1 MFKNS
6 SLPATSANGM
16 VPTKAFLRPIIIRM
30 HVPVIDF
37 ARYDEDQPETL
48 ETLGGEVDAALSK
61 IGFMSVM
68 NLGIDSKLLN
78 DVFAASRGFFGSDL
92 AQKMES
98 AYLSASEN
106 FGYQGMCEEHLDPS
120 KPADLKETFTM
131 RNVVNHAP
139 DDSRWPSPEFRD
151 LMRTFFQACLDSAYR
166 MQRVLSQALGLEP
179 EFFVKYHN
187 GENCTLRLLYYPA
200 TGVNEIQDSQLGAG
214 AHTDYGLLTLLFQ
227 DDVGG
232 LEVLDMN
239 NQWQPVDYIESGIVI
254 NSGDM
259 LERWTNGRYRSTLHR
274 VKPKIGHRERF
285 SIAMFVDPDS
295 ATPVT
300 VLDSCISDDQP
311 AQYGPIT
318 AGEHLQE
325 RIRASHVDKFEP

>member
-1 MFKNS
+1 M
-6 SLPATSANGM
+6 PAASANGM
-16 VPTKAFLRPIIIRM
+16 VPSNAILRPLIIRM

-37 ARYDEDQPETL
+37 SQYDPDQSA
-48 ETLGGEVDAALSK
+48 TLGTLGDEVDTALSQ
-61 IGFMSVM
+61 IGFMSVT
-68 NLGIDSKLLN
+68 NLGIDPQLLN
-78 DVFAASRGFFGSDL
+78 DVFAASRVFFGSDL
-92 AQKMES
+92 SQKMQC
-98 AYLSASEN
+98 AYVSASEN
-106 FGYQGMCEEHLDPS
+106 FGYQGMCEEHLDPT

-131 RNVVNHAP
+131 RNVVNHSL
-139 DDSRWPSPEFRD
+139 DDSRWPSLEFRD
-151 LMRTFFQACLDSAYR
+151 LMHTFFQACLDGAYR
-166 MQRVLSQALGLEP
+166 MQRVLSQALDLEP

-200 TGVNEIQDSQLGAG
+200 TGVDEIQDSQLGAG

-239 NQWQPVDYIESGIVI
+239 DRWQPVDYIESGIVI

-295 ATPVT
+295 ATPVA
-300 VLDSCISDDQP
+300 VLDSCISQDKP

-325 RIRASHVDKFEP
+325 RIQASHVDKFEP